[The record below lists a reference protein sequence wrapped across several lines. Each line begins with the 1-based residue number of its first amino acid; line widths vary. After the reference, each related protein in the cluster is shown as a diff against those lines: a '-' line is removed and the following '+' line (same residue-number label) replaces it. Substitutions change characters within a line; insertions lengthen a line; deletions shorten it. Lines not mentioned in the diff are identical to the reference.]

1 MSVKERWQQTSAGV
15 QTLLLGAAVF
25 GSLAALGLGYGAV
38 EMQRDVI
45 HPGVQ
50 VESTRL
56 GGMTVQEAKTLLE
69 KTYGKERG
77 ELTLTAGEETIT
89 RPIAFF
95 GQSYDVDRLAQNAYE
110 LGRGNGFGENLKEI
124 LFALLGGEDLDVPIK
139 TDRDQLLTGIG
150 SLADAYYRPT
160 ENAALSYDGETVHI
174 ADDVPGRY
182 LDMEELKETLLK
194 RNADETEISL
204 PLYTVDAPIQKEA
217 FAKINALLGSF
228 TTDYSSSE
236 SGRKHNVALGAEKIS
251 GHLLQPGE
259 SASFNE
265 WVGEISK
272 ATGFRDAG
280 VIVNGEFD
288 RGVGGGICQVSTT
301 LYNALVRADVSIVE
315 RHNHSRPVHYVK
327 KGIDAA
333 VMRGY
338 KDLKFQNDLAAPIYI
353 QGLTDGND
361 ITFQIFGDGTGR
373 DTTTEL
379 EPVRLGVTEPKT
391 IRIATSSLPEGEVKV
406 ESSGNSGYSYATYR
420 VVKRGEE
427 VVSREFMNHSYYVAK
442 DRVVRVGTGSS
453 KSEES
458 EKTKKSS
465 EKSSSKKERH

>member
-1 MSVKERWQQTSAGV
+1 MSVKERWQQSSPLV

-25 GSLAALGLGYGAV
+25 GSLAALGLGYGAL
-38 EMQRDVI
+38 EMQREVI
-45 HPGVQ
+45 HPGVE

-56 GGMTVQEAKTLLE
+56 GGMTVSEAKALLQE
-69 KTYGKERG
+69 VYGEQKG
-77 ELTLTAGEETIT
+77 ELTLTAGEESIT

-95 GQSYDVDRLAQNAYE
+95 GQSYDVERLAQNAYA
-110 LGRGNGFGENLKEI
+110 LGRDKGFGENFKEI
-124 LFALLGGEDLDVPIK
+124 LIALLGGKDLDVPIK
-139 TDRDQLLTGIG
+139 TDRHQLLEGIQ
-150 SLADAYYRPT
+150 SLADFYYRPA
-160 ENAALSYDGETVHI
+160 ENASLSYDGETVHI
-174 ADDVPGRY
+174 SEDVPGRY
-182 LDMEELKETLLK
+182 LDMEELKASLLH
-194 RNADETEISL
+194 RNADETEIPL
-204 PLYTVDAPIQKEA
+204 PLYTTDAPIQKAA
-217 FAKINALLGSF
+217 FAKVNALIGSF
-228 TTDYSSSE
+228 TTNYASSE

-251 GHLLQPGE
+251 GHLLEPGE

-280 VIVNGEFD
+280 VILNGEFD

-333 VMRGY
+333 VIRGY

-353 QGLTDGND
+353 QGLTDGSD

-373 DTTTEL
+373 DTTTQL

-391 IRIATSSLPEGEVKV
+391 IRIATSSLPEGEVEV

-427 VVSREFMNHSYYVAK
+427 VISRELMNHSYYVAK

-453 KSEES
+453 KSAD
-458 EKTKKSS
+458 S
-465 EKSSSKKERH
+465 EKSEKKEKTTQKKERH